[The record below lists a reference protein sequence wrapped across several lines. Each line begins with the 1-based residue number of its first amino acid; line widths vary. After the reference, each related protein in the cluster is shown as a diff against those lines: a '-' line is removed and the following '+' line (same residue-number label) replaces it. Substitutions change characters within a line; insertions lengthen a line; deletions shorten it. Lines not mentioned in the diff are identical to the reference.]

1 MPNHPAASAQHRL
14 RVQEAVVV
22 ARGEDGQVVAKDR
35 VEASDLPATAGPGAC
50 WGC

>member
-1 MPNHPAASAQHRL
+1 MPNHPAASARHRL
-14 RVQEAVVV
+14 RVQEAVIV
-22 ARGEDGQVVAKDR
+22 ARGEDGQIVAKDR